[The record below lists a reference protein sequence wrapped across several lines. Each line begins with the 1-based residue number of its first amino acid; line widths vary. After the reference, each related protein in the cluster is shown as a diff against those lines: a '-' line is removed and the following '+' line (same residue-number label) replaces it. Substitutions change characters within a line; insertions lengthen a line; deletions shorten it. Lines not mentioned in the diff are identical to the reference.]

1 MVTDTIEIRGTL
13 TVSDLIR
20 FQYFH
25 LLRLFWPLALL
36 FVPILPLNVFLF
48 LLGGS
53 WTSVATNMLP
63 FSLLLVFWFLLPPI
77 SARRQLATRRY
88 LAEEIS
94 YSFDAQGVRLAA
106 ASFSSTLKWSIFRA
120 IRETKSTF
128 LLYQGTNMAHIVPKH
143 FFPSERELVAW
154 KTAVAAWIAPKPIHA
169 PGFVGKLC

>member
-1 MVTDTIEIRGTL
+1 MVRDTIEIRGTM
-13 TVSDLIR
+13 TVSDVIR

-36 FVPILPLNVFLF
+36 LVPIPPLNALLF

-77 SARRQLATRRY
+77 SGRRQLATRRY
-88 LAEEIS
+88 LAEEMS

-106 ASFSSTLKWSIFRA
+106 ASFSTTLKWPIFRA
-120 IRETKSTF
+120 IRETKSAF
-128 LLYQGTNMAHIVPKH
+128 LLYEGTNIAHLVPKH
-143 FFPSERELVAW
+143 FFPSERELAAW
-154 KTAVAAWIAPKPIHA
+154 KSAVAAWIAPKSIHA
-169 PGFVGKLC
+169 PGFVGKRC